1 VNTSRRPWRAAACL
15 AILGWLHVQLGAATQ
30 EPTAPPPP
38 SAPDVITRDP
48 AGRVAVRAVR
58 AATPLDID
66 GVLDEGVYADVLP
79 MSDFIQIEPQEG
91 LPATQQ
97 TEVWLLFDDEYV
109 YVSARCWDSNP
120 ERMVANEMRRDNG
133 NITQN
138 ELFAFSLDTFYD
150 RRNGVLFNTNP
161 IGGRMDGQI
170 TNETQF
176 NGDWNPIWRVVSGRF
191 DGGWT
196 VEAAIPFRSLRYR
209 PGREQIWGF
218 NVLRNNR
225 WKNEIT
231 FLTPI
236 PAVKGSGLGIM
247 MMSAAATVYGLEAPA
262 GSRNLEL
269 KPFAITDLTSDRT
282 ATPPVSN
289 DLSGDLGLDVKYGIT
304 QNLVADLTVNTD
316 FAQVEADQQ
325 QVNLTRFSLFFP
337 EKREFFLENQGTFA
351 FGGAGANLIGGDPNT
366 PILFYSRRIGLD
378 RGRDVPLDVGGRL
391 TGRMGAFSVGA
402 LNIRSGDEPV
412 SGARATN
419 FSVVRVKRDLLR
431 RSSVGAIFTRRSQS
445 IQSAGPNESYGLD
458 GTFAFYDNV
467 LVNTYW
473 AKTRTRG
480 FEDDVSYRAQF
491 DYTADRYGLQV
502 ERLVVGTDFNP
513 EVGFLRRDD
522 FERSFGSVRFSPR
535 PRSIA
540 AIRKVSYSARLDYIT
555 NRAGLLETREAQG
568 RVGIEFESSDSVDVT
583 YTKSYELLTEP
594 FSIAPDVTI
603 PVGGY
608 NFQDMRASLKFGQ
621 QRRVSGTLSAQHGGF
636 LSGDRTSVGFTG
648 GRVEVTPQL
657 SMEPGVSVN
666 WIDLPE
672 GRFSTRLVTARTT
685 YTFTPLMFV
694 SALVQVNSSND
705 SLGAN
710 IRLRWEYQPGSE
722 LFVVYNEQRDT
733 LDLGFPALANR
744 TFIVKINRLFNF

>member
-1 VNTSRRPWRAAACL
+1 
-15 AILGWLHVQLGAATQ
+15 
-30 EPTAPPPP
+30 
-38 SAPDVITRDP
+38 
-48 AGRVAVRAVR
+48 
-58 AATPLDID
+58 
-66 GVLDEGVYADVLP
+66 
-79 MSDFIQIEPQEG
+79 MSDFIQIEPQAG
-91 LPATQQ
+91 SPATQQ
-97 TEVWLLFDDEYV
+97 TEVWLLFDDEFV
-109 YVSARCWDSNP
+109 YVSARCWESNP
-120 ERMVANEMRRDNG
+120 ERMVANEMRRDNS

-191 DGGWT
+191 EGGWT

-209 PGREQIWGF
+209 PGREQVWGF

-236 PAVKGSGLGIM
+236 PAVKGAGLGIM

-269 KPFAITDLTSDRT
+269 KPFAITNLTSDHT
-282 ATPPVSN
+282 AVPRVSN

-304 QNLVADLTVNTD
+304 QSLVADLTVNTD
-316 FAQVEADQQ
+316 FAQVEADEQ

-337 EKREFFLENQGTFA
+337 EKRE
-351 FGGAGANLIGGDPNT
+351 
-366 PILFYSRRIGLD
+366 S
-378 RGRDVPLDVGGRL
+378 
-391 TGRMGAFSVGA
+391 
-402 LNIRSGDEPV
+402 
-412 SGARATN
+412 
-419 FSVVRVKRDLLR
+419 
-431 RSSVGAIFTRRSQS
+431 
-445 IQSAGPNESYGLD
+445 
-458 GTFAFYDNV
+458 FYDNV
-467 LVNTYW
+467 RVNTYW

-480 FEDDVSYRAQF
+480 FEDDVSYRTQF
-491 DYTADRYGLQV
+491 DYAADRYGLQV

-513 EVGFLRRDD
+513 EMGFLRRDD

-535 PRSIA
+535 PRSIT
-540 AIRKVSYSARLDYIT
+540 AIRKVSYSAQFDYIT
-555 NRAGLLETREAQG
+555 DRAGVLETREAQG
-568 RVGIEFESSDSVDVT
+568 RLGIEFETSDNVDVT
-583 YTKSYELLTEP
+583 YTRSYELLTEP
-594 FSIAPDVTI
+594 FPIAPDVTI
-603 PVGGY
+603 PIGGY
-608 NFQDMRASLKFGQ
+608 SFQDVRASFRFGP
-621 QRRVSGTLSAQHGGF
+621 QRRVSGGLSARHGGF

-657 SMEPGVSVN
+657 SVEPGVSVN

-672 GRFSTRLVTARTT
+672 GRFTTRLVTVRTT
-685 YTFTPLMFV
+685 YTVTPLMFV
-694 SALVQVNSSND
+694 SALVQVNSSTD

-722 LFVVYNEQRDT
+722 LFVVYNEQRNP
-733 LDLGFPALANR
+733 LDQGFPALANR
-744 TFIVKINRLFNF
+744 AFIVKINRLFTF